1 MSTHKRFTDKMT
13 FEIDTD
19 KKTIQIIGS
28 YKYEDLEEAQV
39 KVLCQYEGYTLLP
52 CKEVTK

>member
-1 MSTHKRFTDKMT
+1 MSHYRFTENMT
-13 FEIDTD
+13 FLIDTE

-28 YKYEDLEEAQV
+28 YRYEDLEDAQI

-52 CKEVTK
+52 CKPKE